1 MEKKYVIAL
10 IVGLI
15 IYFGAVSGVY
25 LIYKPNLDYQ
35 RNRRKKLKEE
45 RQKALEMAR
54 KAKAFQK
61 EHPVP
66 ESSEE
71 SAPTAPEKKD
81 Q

>member
-1 MEKKYVIAL
+1 MEQKYVIAL

-61 EHPVP
+61 EHPAP

-71 SAPTAPEKKD
+71 SAPENPDNK
-81 Q
+81 

>member
-1 MEKKYVIAL
+1 MENKYVIAL

-61 EHPVP
+61 EHPSP

-71 SAPTAPEKKD
+71 SAPENPDNK
-81 Q
+81 